1 MMCYTGHIGYRRQQ
15 FMINHKVISVSI
27 TPELHRLIKNQ
38 CAKDNVTISG
48 VIQEKLTEYIVDARR
63 REEDSDGK

>member
-1 MMCYTGHIGYRRQQ
+1 
-15 FMINHKVISVSI
+15 MINHKVISVSI